1 MENTRGQILCDKELG
16 LGLSIANPQKRIR
29 YPSLAKRAISMKMA
43 SESVSEEMRV
53 LYVAMTRAR
62 DRLVL
67 TYASQHL
74 ESDLKDIVLR
84 QDFDNGESVCQE
96 ATCMGDWVL
105 LAALQRTEA
114 GMLHRISGKPNQT
127 YIGDYP
133 WYITV
138 CQAPQPETVPSK
150 DSQGESKIPEEYIT
164 RIREGL
170 AFQYPYLSATQTPSK
185 QTATSLKGRDKD
197 QEASENTKEQSSV
210 IRKWRSPSFVT
221 SQTSGREYGNVMHTI
236 LQYIAYEKCRDLLGI
251 KSEISRL
258 VEKGFLTAEQAE
270 SVDPEKLL
278 LFFKSEIGSKLCGGT
293 PYVRE
298 FKFSILDD
306 GTKYDAALH
315 GEQVLLQGVVDCALL
330 EENGITVIDFKTDYV
345 TEGTLYD
352 VVSTYRIQIET
363 YADALQ
369 RIFKQ
374 PVKAKLL
381 YFFRLN
387 RFVEV

>member
-1 MENTRGQILCDKELG
+1 MCDKELG
-16 LGLSIANPQKRIR
+16 LGLSIANHRKRIR

-114 GMLHRISGKPNQT
+114 GALHGLSGKPNQT
-127 YIGDYP
+127 HIGDFP

-138 CQAPQPETVPSK
+138 CKASQPAASSSK
-150 DSQGESKIPEEYIT
+150 SSQPDSKIPLQHIT

-197 QEASENTKEQSSV
+197 QEAAENTKEQASV

-221 SQTSGREYGNVMHTI
+221 AQASGKEYGNIMHTI
-236 LQYIAYEKCRDLLGI
+236 LQYISYEKCGDFSGI
-251 KSEISRL
+251 QSEISRL
-258 VEKGFLTAEQAE
+258 VEKGFLTEEQAE
-270 SVDPEKLL
+270 SVDPERLL
-278 LFFKSEIGSKLCGGT
+278 RFFISEIGRKLYKGT

-298 FKFSILDD
+298 FKFSILDE
-306 GTKYDAALH
+306 GTKYDASLH

-330 EENGITVIDFKTDYV
+330 EEDGITVIDFKTDYV
-345 TEGTLYD
+345 TEATLSD
-352 VVSTYRIQIET
+352 AASRYRSQIET

-374 PVKAKLL
+374 PVKAKYL

-387 RFVEV
+387 RFVAV